1 VNQINQIFHE
11 CSRKVNPT
19 TVILCNKAHGVAH
32 GHPGAS
38 STLCSAR
45 RR

>member
-1 VNQINQIFHE
+1 NQINQIFHE
-11 CSRKVNPT
+11 CSHKVF
-19 TVILCNKAHGVAH
+19 LCNKTHGVVH